1 MASKQTQKSLSK
13 YNKTKKNEA
22 TRDEAAKTLDSQESM
37 ESQQD
42 VPKWYKREIRIF
54 KAECMAHTGQ
64 IIDGIERFESALANL
79 SKEAKE
85 KKL

>member
-22 TRDEAAKTLDSQESM
+22 TRDEAAKIWGSRECM

-42 VPKWYKREIRIF
+42 VPEWYKREIRIF
-54 KAECMAHTGQ
+54 KAECMAYTGE
-64 IIDGIERFESALANL
+64 IIDRIEKLESALANL